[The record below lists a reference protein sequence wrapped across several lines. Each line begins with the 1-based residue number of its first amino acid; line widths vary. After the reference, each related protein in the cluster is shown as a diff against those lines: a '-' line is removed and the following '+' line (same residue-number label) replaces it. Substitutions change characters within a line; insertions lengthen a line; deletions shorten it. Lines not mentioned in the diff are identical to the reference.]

1 MMLHDNARS
10 PSSNMDS
17 HVEHFTL
24 QRMSSEKDPG
34 SRSEKVINSFLQNP
48 LLKNKEE
55 VEVDEVVCIERN
67 YNVLVEVFEIYIC
80 FDCLCMLFEFE
91 LLF

>member
-1 MMLHDNARS
+1 MLHDNAGS

-17 HVEHFTL
+17 HIEHFTL
-24 QRMSSEKDPG
+24 HRTSSEKYPD
-34 SRSEKVINSFLQNP
+34 SRAEKVINSFLQNP

-67 YNVLVEVFEIYIC
+67 YIVLVEVFEFIHVLTVYVC
-80 FDCLCMLFEFE
+80 YLNLNSC
-91 LLF
+91 